1 MQKIIC
7 CGFCLLLV
15 FNHLLQAQ
23 EPSPGDKALFQ
34 VRKYWFVLLTAGPNR
49 NQDSVTAANIQ
60 KGHLANI
67 TRLYK
72 EGKLKVAG
80 PFGDEGNWQG
90 LFIFD
95 CTSREEVEKILQT
108 DPAVAAGRLSYEI
121 HAWWTAPVGSFLPGK
136 PKDSGN

>member
-34 VRKYWFVLLTAGPNR
+34 VRQYWFVLLTAGPNR
-49 NQDSVTAANIQ
+49 NQDSATAANIQ

-121 HAWWTAPVGSFLPGK
+121 HSWWTAPVGSFEPGK
-136 PKDSGN
+136 PKESGN